1 MKILFIHTFY
11 QIKGGEDN
19 VFQQEFN
26 LFKQVHNTKSLIFN
40 NKSGVIGF
48 FQFIFSVYNFIS
60 SKKLASIIKKY
71 HPDIIHIHNFHYSAS
86 PTIIRT
92 ARSLNIPVVLT
103 IHNYR
108 LLCPSGSLM
117 DNGEIFTD
125 SVNSSFPWK
134 AIQKKVF
141 HNSYLMTF
149 WLAFVVWFHK
159 RIGTWNLV
167 DRYIVLSE
175 FAKDLFVSSSL
186 GVPSEKF
193 VVKPN
198 FVTQPISYSAERK
211 PHFLFI
217 GRLSQEKGIEVLLNT
232 FLNSHYTIKIAGD
245 GPLVEKVKK
254 VSEANATIHYLGIL
268 NKEEVIQE
276 MQQCQALIF
285 PSIWYEGMPMT
296 IIEAFSLGTPVIASN
311 LGAMASMIQDGYNG
325 FHFTPG
331 DSDSLL
337 TMLDKW
343 SSLTDVKKQLFYK
356 NALDTYRKN
365 YTPEANYE
373 MLMDIYQAVIDS
385 HAKTKQPEAI
395 V

>member
-1 MKILFIHTFY
+1 MKIFAIHSFY
-11 QIKGGEDN
+11 QIKGGEDT
-19 VFQQEFN
+19 VFNSELN
-26 LFKQVHNTKSLIFN
+26 LLN
-40 NKSGVIGF
+40 NNNSIYPMSFYNKGSMKGII
-48 FQFIFSVYNFIS
+48 QFIFTIWNFIVS
-60 SKKLASIIKKY
+60 YKLMKY
-71 HPDIIHIHNFHYSAS
+71 IYFIQPDIIHIHNWHYAS
-86 PTIIRT
+86 GPIIIRT
-92 ARSLNIPVVLT
+92 AKKLNIPVILT
-103 IHNYR
+103 LHNYR

-117 DNGEIFTD
+117 DNGAIFTD
-125 SVNSSFPWK
+125 SINSSFPWK
-134 AIQKKVF
+134 AIRKKVF
-141 HNSYLMTF
+141 RNSYLMTF
-149 WLAFVVWFHK
+149 WLSFVVWFHK

-175 FAKDLFVSSSL
+175 FAKDLFISSSL

-193 VVKPN
+193 IVKPN
-198 FVTQPISYSAERK
+198 FVNQPIVDSTERK

-217 GRLSQEKGIEVLLNT
+217 GRLSQEKGADVLLNT
-232 FLNSHYTIKIAGD
+232 FLNSDYTIKIAGD
-245 GPLVEKVKK
+245 GPLIEKVKK
-254 VSEANATIHYLGIL
+254 ISDANENIHYLGIL
-268 NKEEVIQE
+268 NKEEVIHQMQE
-276 MQQCQALIF
+276 CQALIF

-296 IIEAFSLGTPVIASN
+296 IIEAFSLGTPIIASN

-337 TMLDKW
+337 AMLGKW
-343 SSLTDVKKQLFYK
+343 ASLSDVKKQLFYK

-373 MLMDIYQAVIDS
+373 MLMDIYQAVIDN